1 MYSLSLPSPLSEA
14 HTGHYKASVWGWG
27 EHFSNTIK
35 MNTKIILGA
44 KNLTVCNCRR
54 GVIRIVSAAPV
65 YIITRSL
72 ELGSGAG

>member
-1 MYSLSLPSPLSEA
+1 MFLFLFFS
-14 HTGHYKASVWGWG
+14 TVSVWGWG